1 MTASLEI
8 RVLGEVEI
16 LRGGKAAALPASK
29 KTRALLGYLVLEQG
43 RPQLRSRLCELF
55 WDGPDD
61 PRAALRWSLTKLR
74 PLVDDAKIQRL
85 TTDREHVAFAPRG
98 ALVDIHLLG
107 GDRGSLSNAPLE
119 RLLEIARAFRGELL
133 EGLDLPQCYRYHEW
147 CVAQREE
154 VRRLRGEVLATLAD
168 RLKDAPEKAL
178 VHARARV
185 AIEPLSE
192 AAHVVVMHLLA
203 GMGRTADALKQ
214 YETCRRILETQLG
227 RTASKE
233 LEVARARLGSAHP
246 SASTPS
252 AKPLGEGP
260 RARLVGRLAE
270 REAIAGA
277 LRAAADGSS
286 RQVLMFAGEPGIGKT
301 RLLEEVAARATAI
314 GGSALFGRAFEAEMI
329 CPYGPWIDAL
339 RSAPPGSI
347 DSVRAADLAPL
358 LPELGSAQR
367 EIDRNR
373 LFDAVSKWLAH
384 RATSGPLVVVLDD
397 LQWLDEASVALL
409 HYAARALVDSRV
421 LIACAG
427 RASELEANRPVR
439 ALLWNVARDK
449 RLLRIE
455 LGPLDAAATR
465 ELVAGV
471 AGGVDAEQIFIDC
484 GGNPLFSLELARAL
498 ASGDGSGAA
507 HTLDA
512 LIAERFSH
520 VSEGATELLPWA
532 SALGHSFSL
541 DTLASLTQLPVSQL
555 LGAVEELERQGM
567 LRVTTSALGS
577 VGYDFAHDL
586 VRRAAYRAMSEPRRR
601 WVHLHIA
608 RTLSAASDPDGALSG
623 DVAHHAALG
632 GDSEVAARAY
642 LRAGERSLRI
652 FAHSDASRLAA
663 SGLQH
668 LARLPPEEGIRLRL
682 ALLGVQVHSNQW
694 LRRFRELEN
703 ELTIVARAAEERGM
717 HAEVARSFYLMS
729 FIHNE
734 RGDLARARARS
745 LRAAE
750 AARAADAHTSQ
761 HHLANTGRCL
771 ALIERDVAGAEK
783 LLREAQSLGSD
794 IPATT
799 ALELDFGMGLIHA
812 YKGNGDEAVR
822 LLERAAGLAASQ
834 SDYWAQS
841 QALTRLARMA
851 LEDGKPDEALTRCVA
866 LEPLVVKFSE
876 GSEAPF
882 VAALRG
888 LARLHLGET
897 GAREAVDGAV
907 DALRSIDSRAHLA
920 YVLVCL
926 AEIDLREGR
935 RDRASQ
941 RASEALDSADK
952 VDQKSEA
959 AVARALL
966 ARLAFENDKRPE
978 ARQLLAA
985 CGPDL
990 AASLALSARAR
1001 AAVLIAAKELGE
1013 ASPELLRPAAPAGLS
1028 RA

>member
-8 RVLGEVEI
+8 RLLGEVEI
-16 LRGGKAAALPASK
+16 VRGGKVAPLPASK
-29 KTRALLGYLVLEQG
+29 KTRALLGYLVIEQG

-55 WDGPDD
+55 WDGPED

-74 PLVDDAKIQRL
+74 PLVDDATTHRL
-85 TTDREHVAFAPRG
+85 TTDREHVAFAPCG
-98 ALVDIHLLG
+98 ALVDIYGLE
-107 GDRGSLSNAPLE
+107 GDRRSLSSAPLE
-119 RLLEIARAFRGELL
+119 RLLEVARAFRGELL

-147 CVAQREE
+147 CVAQREDF
-154 VRRLRGEVLATLAD
+154 RRLRGEVLATLAE

-192 AAHVVVMHLLA
+192 AAHIVVMHLLA

-227 RTASKE
+227 RSASKE
-233 LEVARARLGSAHP
+233 LEVARAMLGSPHH
-246 SASTPS
+246 SAWTPPVR
-252 AKPLGEGP
+252 PLGEGS
-260 RARLVGRLAE
+260 RARLVGRIAE
-270 REAIAGA
+270 REAIASA
-277 LRAAADGSS
+277 VRAAAGGAS

-301 RLLEEVAARATAI
+301 CLLEEVAAQASTI

-329 CPYGPWIDAL
+329 CPYGPWTDAL
-339 RSAPPGSI
+339 RSTPPI
-347 DSVRAADLAPL
+347 RFDSVRAADLAPL
-358 LPELGSAQR
+358 LPELGSVQR
-367 EIDRNR
+367 DIDRNR
-373 LFDAVSKWLAH
+373 LFDSVSKWLAH

-397 LQWLDEASVALL
+397 LQWFDEASVALL
-409 HYAARALVDSRV
+409 HYAARALIDSRV

-427 RASELEANRPVR
+427 RAWELEANRPVR
-439 ALLWNVARDK
+439 ALLWNLARDK
-449 RLLRIE
+449 RLLRLE
-455 LGPLDAAATR
+455 LGPLDAAATS

-471 AGGVDAEQIFIDC
+471 AAGVDAKQIFIDC

-498 ASGDGSGAA
+498 AAGDGAGAV

-512 LIAERFSH
+512 LIGERLSYL
-520 VSEGATELLPWA
+520 SEGAAELLPWA

-541 DTLASLTQLPVSQL
+541 DTLAALTQVPVTQL
-555 LGAVEELERQGM
+555 LGAVEELERHGV
-567 LRVTTSALGS
+567 LRITTLALGR

-601 WVHLHIA
+601 WVHQHIA
-608 RTLSAASDPDGALSG
+608 RALGDSSDPDAELSG
-623 DVAHHAALG
+623 DIAHHAALG

-652 FAHSDASRLAA
+652 FAYSDASRLAA

-668 LARLPPEEGIRLRL
+668 LARLPAQEGLRLRL

-703 ELTIVARAAEERGM
+703 ELTGVARAADELGM
-717 HAEVARSFYLMS
+717 RAEVARCFYLIS
-729 FIHNE
+729 FVHNE
-734 RGDLARARARS
+734 RGDLALTRAHS

-750 AARAADAHTSQ
+750 AGRAADTHTSQ

-783 LLREAQSLGSD
+783 LLHEARSLGPD
-794 IPATT
+794 VQETT
-799 ALELDFGMGLIHA
+799 ALELAFGMGLIHA

-822 LLERAAGLAASQ
+822 LLERAAVLAASQ

-851 LEDGKPDEALTRCVA
+851 LEDGKPSEALTRCVA
-866 LEPLVVKFSE
+866 LEPLVEKFSE
-876 GSEAPF
+876 GSEGPY
-882 VAALRG
+882 VAALRA

-897 GAREAVDGAV
+897 GAREAVMAAV
-907 DALRSIDSRAHLA
+907 DALRAIDSRAHLA
-920 YVLVCL
+920 YALLCL
-926 AEIDLREGR
+926 AEVDLREGR

-941 RASEALDSADK
+941 GASEALHSAET

-966 ARLAFENDKRPE
+966 ARVALENDKRSE

-1013 ASPELLRPAAPAGLS
+1013 MSPELLKPAVSAGPS

>member
-8 RVLGEVEI
+8 RVLGEVEVV
-16 LRGGKAAALPASK
+16 RGGKAVALPASK
-29 KTRALLGYLVLEQG
+29 KTRALLGYLVVEQG
-43 RPQLRSRLCELF
+43 HPQLRSRLCELF

-85 TTDREHVAFAPRG
+85 TTDREHVAFVPGG
-98 ALVDIHLLG
+98 ALVDIHLLH
-107 GDRGSLSNAPLE
+107 GDRFSLSNAPLD
-119 RLLEIARAFRGELL
+119 RLLEIAGAFRGELL
-133 EGLDLPQCYRYHEW
+133 EGLDLPECYRYHEW

-154 VRRLRGEVLATLAD
+154 VRRLRGEVLAALAE
-168 RLKDAPEKAL
+168 RLKDSPESAL

-192 AAHVVVMHLLA
+192 AAHVVVMRLLA
-203 GMGRTADALKQ
+203 GMGRMADALRQ

-233 LEVARARLGSAHP
+233 LEVARAMLGSVQHSP
-246 SASTPS
+246 STPP
-252 AKPLGEGP
+252 AKPFGQRS
-260 RARLVGRLAE
+260 RAKLVGRMAE
-270 REAIAGA
+270 REFIASA
-277 LRAAADGSS
+277 VRAATEGAS
-286 RQVLMFAGEPGIGKT
+286 RHVLMFSGEPGIGKT
-301 RLLEEVAARATAI
+301 RLLEEVAAQATAL

-347 DSVRAADLAPL
+347 DSVRAADLSPL
-358 LPELGSAQR
+358 LPELGSTQR

-373 LFDAVSKWLAH
+373 LFDSVSKWLAL

-397 LQWLDEASVALL
+397 LQWFEEASVALL
-409 HYAARALVDSRV
+409 HYVARVLVDSPV
-421 LIACAG
+421 LITCAA

-439 ALLWNVARDK
+439 ALLWNLARDK

-471 AGGVDAEQIFIDC
+471 GVDVDAEQIFSDC
-484 GGNPLFSLELARAL
+484 GGNPLFSLELARAH
-498 ASGDGSGAA
+498 AAGHGTGAV

-512 LIAERFSH
+512 LIGERFSH
-520 VSEGATELLPWA
+520 LSEAAAELLPWA
-532 SALGHSFSL
+532 SALGHSFSV
-541 DTLASLTQLPVSQL
+541 DRLAAVTQVPVSQL
-555 LGAVEELERQGM
+555 LSAVEELERQGM

-608 RTLSAASDPDGALSG
+608 RTLSAASDRDGALSG

-642 LRAGERSLRI
+642 LRAGERSLGL

-668 LARLPPEEGIRLRL
+668 LQRLPAHEGLRLRL
-682 ALLGVQVHSNQW
+682 ALLAVQVHSNQW

-703 ELTIVARAAEERGM
+703 ELTVVARAAEERRM
-717 HAEVARSFYLMS
+717 HAAVARSFYLIS

-734 RGDLARARARS
+734 RGDLARARAHS

-750 AARAADAHTSQ
+750 AARAADTHTSQ

-771 ALIERDVAGAEK
+771 AMIERDVAGAEN

-794 IPATT
+794 ISPST
-799 ALELDFGMGLIHA
+799 ALELDFGIGLIHA
-812 YKGNGDEAVR
+812 YKGNGGEAVR
-822 LLERAAGLAASQ
+822 LLERAAALAASQ

-851 LEDGKPDEALTRCVA
+851 LEDGKASEALNRCVA
-866 LEPLVVKFSE
+866 LEPLVAKLSE
-876 GSEAPF
+876 GSEGPF
-882 VAALRG
+882 VAGLRA

-897 GAREAVDGAV
+897 GAREAVESAV
-907 DALRSIDSRAHLA
+907 DTLRAIDSRAHLA

-926 AEIDLREGR
+926 AEIDLQQGR
-935 RDRASQ
+935 RDRALQ
-941 RASEALDSADK
+941 RASEALHSAET
-952 VDQKSEA
+952 VDHKSEA

-966 ARLAFENDKRPE
+966 ARLAFEDDKRSD

-990 AASLALSARAR
+990 AAALALSARAR
-1001 AAVLIAAKELGE
+1001 AAVLVAAKALEDP
-1013 ASPELLRPAAPAGLS
+1013 SP
-1028 RA
+1028 